1 MKRFVSFLLFFLS
14 LTLFGQNPP
23 IRETTTEQPKEKGD
37 IIKIQD
43 YFPVSMEDPKIS
55 VTDVSV
61 DRRFSPDGK
70 GEILDI
76 FFNIDNNTSER
87 IDLFVWVIAY
97 YETDAVEKEERRI
110 VPYPTWRVYD
120 PDKRTYITR
129 FIKITP
135 KDIPIDKIWNPEDPD
150 YQKYHNVIKRMRNV
164 VGNLKVIGDVYPPVW
179 KYVSYIMRYPTQ
191 GVPTI
196 MYGDIGP
203 TPDKLLFTNFIPPT
217 PEEKRTKIFKH
228 IPDHTFTINYNR
240 RRTIFRSHHYSDYRA
255 DYYFFNT
262 FRILIFDAN
271 KAKQFEEQANRELK
285 QGEKPID
292 ALMYHR
298 IFFINREMKIR

>member
-55 VTDVSV
+55 VTEVSV

-110 VPYPTWRVYD
+110 VPHPTWRVYD
-120 PDKRTYITR
+120 PDKRTYLTR

-196 MYGDIGP
+196 MYGDLGP
-203 TPDKLLFTNFIPPT
+203 TPDNLLFTNFIPPT

>member
-240 RRTIFRSHHYSDYRA
+240 RKTIFRSHHYSDYRA

>member
-55 VTDVSV
+55 VTEVSV

-150 YQKYHNVIKRMRNV
+150 YQKYHNVIKRMRDV

-196 MYGDIGP
+196 MYGDLGP

>member
-1 MKRFVSFLLFFLS
+1 MKRFGSFLLFFFS
-14 LTLFGQNPP
+14 LALFGQNPP

-110 VPYPTWRVYD
+110 VPYPPWRVYD

-150 YQKYHNVIKRMRNV
+150 YQKYHNIIKRMRNV

-196 MYGDIGP
+196 MYGDLGP
-203 TPDKLLFTNFIPPT
+203 TPDKLLFTNYIPPT

-228 IPDHTFTINYNR
+228 IPEHSFTINYNR

-271 KAKQFEEQANRELK
+271 KAKQFEEQASRELQ

>member
-55 VTDVSV
+55 VTDISV

-120 PDKRTYITR
+120 PDKRTYLTR

-196 MYGDIGP
+196 MYGDLGP

-298 IFFINREMKIR
+298 VFFINREMKIR